1 MPSPTRPTR
10 LAVLISGSGS
20 NLRAL
25 LDAVRD
31 RPEFGGEVVVVGADR
46 ADAGGLR
53 HAQAAGI
60 PVVVHPLAR
69 GDDRAAW
76 ERALADD
83 LAAHAPDVVVLAGFM
98 RILSGAFLARWP
110 DRVVNTHPSLLPA
123 FRGAHAV
130 REALDYGVA
139 LTGCTVH
146 LVDEEVDHGPILAQR
161 AVHVLPDDSEETLHE
176 RIKAVE
182 HALLPACV
190 EALCHDR
197 LRIDGRRAVILPP
210 AAATSVPAA
219 PATAPPATAPPA
231 AAPPA
236 TTPPASLEPEEL
248 P

>member
-10 LAVLISGSGS
+10 LAVLISGGGS

-25 LDAVRD
+25 LDAIRD

-76 ERALADD
+76 ERALAVD
-83 LAAHAPDVVVLAGFM
+83 LAAHEPDVVVLAGFM

-130 REALDYGVA
+130 REALEYGVA

-161 AVHVLPDDSEETLHE
+161 AVHVLPDDTEETLHE
-176 RIKAVE
+176 RIKTVE

-190 EALCHDR
+190 EALCNDR
-197 LRIDGRRAVILPP
+197 VRIDGRRAVLLPP
-210 AAATSVPAA
+210 DPASSVPAA
-219 PATAPPATAPPA
+219 PGGAGTAPAATPPA
-231 AAPPA
+231 A
-236 TTPPASLEPEEL
+236 TRPASPEPEEL